1 MCSKMSSGTRIV
13 AIFLGI
19 LIGLSCFIVPKVIE
33 ISHGVVA
40 SQAILQMEQ
49 ETNDFLEEVIEPSVI
64 IDPVYETEIQ
74 KLESYRKLLDAMYFV
89 ESSNGVNLYNEKSG
103 AIGPYQICKPYWIDA
118 IKFNHQGGT
127 YQDCMNK
134 TYSEYVIK
142 GYAKRYE
149 PQAYEDMNLEVLAK
163 LHYGGLFWR
172 DYPKDCERYWNK
184 IKKHL
189 DNQ

>member
-1 MCSKMSSGTRIV
+1 MCTKMSSETRNKLIY
-13 AIFLGI
+13 LGI
-19 LIGLSCFIVPKVIE
+19 LIVLSCILIPE
-33 ISHGVVA
+33 IISIRDEELGGKFFKD
-40 SQAILQMEQ
+40 
-49 ETNDFLEEVIEPSVI
+49 ETVEVKGQTVI